1 VHPDLFGWSS
11 AQSRSRSTT
20 SGSRQVLRTRERHAA
35 LVARGASRTMRS
47 RHLAG
52 HAVDLVALGGSEIS
66 W

>member
-1 VHPDLFGWSS
+1 V
-11 AQSRSRSTT
+11 
-20 SGSRQVLRTRERHAA
+20 
-35 LVARGASRTMRS
+35 VARGASRTMRS

>member
-11 AQSRSRSTT
+11 AQSRSHPRLPIQE
-20 SGSRQVLRTRERHAA
+20 GLRTRERQVEV
-35 LVARGASRTMRS
+35 VARGASRTMRS

>member
-1 VHPDLFGWSS
+1 VVEH
-11 AQSRSRSTT
+11 AIQITT
-20 SGSRQVLRTRERHAA
+20 HDFRVQEGLRTGERQAE

-52 HAVDLVALGGSEIS
+52 HAVDLVAPGGSEIS